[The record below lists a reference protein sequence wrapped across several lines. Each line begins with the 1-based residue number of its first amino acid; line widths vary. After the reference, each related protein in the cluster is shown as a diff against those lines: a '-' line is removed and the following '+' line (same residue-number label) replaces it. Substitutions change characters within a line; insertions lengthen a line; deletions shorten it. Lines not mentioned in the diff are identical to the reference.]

1 MALQIAPAQFL
12 RIWDHIISASAVLS
26 PAAVPA
32 GTTGVA
38 STITVTGAAVG
49 DYVEAFVNSSL
60 LNLILQGEV
69 TAANTVTLK
78 FANVSAG
85 SITPPAAATYTVVV
99 YSPTVETK
107 T

>member
-1 MALQIAPAQFL
+1 MGINAPSAFRTVVDQVFTA
-12 RIWDHIISASAVLS
+12 SASLT
-26 PAAVPA
+26 PALVTTGA
-32 GTTGVA
+32 TGVA
-38 STITVTGAAVG
+38 STITVPNAALG
-49 DYVEAFVNSSL
+49 DVVDVVVPSSL

-85 SITPPAAATYTVVV
+85 SITPPAGVYTAVV
-99 YSPTVETK
+99 YRLTNAAK